1 MIAELGE
8 MVQPTEFLPSNHE
21 AASSDSQPP
30 HIKLVL
36 GAGEMAQPLR
46 ELAALLKVLSSI
58 PSNHGVAHDHIYI
71 LYIDI

>member
-8 MVQPTEFLPSNHE
+8 MVQPLNVQPTEFLPSNHE

-46 ELAALLKVLSSI
+46 ELAL
-58 PSNHGVAHDHIYI
+58 VAKT
-71 LYIDI
+71 

>member
-46 ELAALLKVLSSI
+46 ELAL
-58 PSNHGVAHDHIYI
+58 VAKT
-71 LYIDI
+71 

>member
-1 MIAELGE
+1 

-46 ELAALLKVLSSI
+46 ELAL
-58 PSNHGVAHDHIYI
+58 VAKT
-71 LYIDI
+71 